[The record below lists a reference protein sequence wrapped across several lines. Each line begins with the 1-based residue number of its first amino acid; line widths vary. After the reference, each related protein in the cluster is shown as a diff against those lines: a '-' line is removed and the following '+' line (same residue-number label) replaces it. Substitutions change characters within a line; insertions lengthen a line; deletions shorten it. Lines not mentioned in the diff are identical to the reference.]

1 MIHDPQKKDLKE
13 LNGFFSAR
21 RPMTKLLT
29 VKTVQGGVFRS
40 LFDALKDIVHDVNL
54 RFDST
59 GIKLVT
65 MDNAKCALVHL
76 KLDADAF
83 EEYECEGMHDI
94 GVNVANVFK
103 LIRAAGSHDS
113 ISLSYDKES
122 PHELEISIQNFS
134 RNSTTTFALKLI
146 ELDCDEIEIQDVDF
160 DTVVTIPSVYFQ
172 RICRDMS
179 DISNFM
185 RIRNEDGTITFE
197 CTGDFASQK
206 TVIGRSDDRKD
217 DDSKDTS
224 GTEIATNV
232 EGSSY
237 DGEYSLKYLTAFC
250 KSSNL
255 CQSVELYLRENYPLV
270 MRYGVASLGSLKF
283 CLMQTST

>member
-1 MIHDPQKKDLKE
+1 MP
-13 LNGFFSAR
+13 
-21 RPMTKLLT
+21 KLVSL
-29 VKTVQGGVFRS
+29 KTVQGGVMRS

-76 KLDADAF
+76 KLDADSF
-83 EEYECEGMHDI
+83 EEYECDGTYDI
-94 GVNVANVFK
+94 GINVSNVFK

-113 ISLSYDKES
+113 ISFSYDQDS

-160 DTVVTIPSVYFQ
+160 ETIVTIPSVYFQ

-179 DISNFM
+179 DISSSM
-185 RIRNEDGTITFE
+185 RIRNDDGVITFE
-197 CTGDFASQK
+197 CNGDFASQK
-206 TVIGRSDDRKD
+206 TVIGQTDDTG
-217 DDSKDTS
+217 TS
-224 GTEIATNV
+224 ISTNV
-232 EGSSY
+232 EGSTY

-255 CQSVELYLRENYPLV
+255 CPSVELYLRENYPLV

-283 CLMQTST
+283 CLMQTAA

>member
-1 MIHDPQKKDLKE
+1 
-13 LNGFFSAR
+13 
-21 RPMTKLLT
+21 MTKLVT
-29 VKTVQGGVFRS
+29 VRTVQGGVLRS

-83 EEYECEGMHDI
+83 EEYHCEGTHDI
-94 GVNVANVFK
+94 GINVSNVFK

-160 DTVVTIPSVYFQ
+160 ETVVTIPSVYFQ

-179 DISNFM
+179 DISNFI

-206 TVIGRSDDRKD
+206 TVIGRTDDE
-217 DDSKDTS
+217 TS
-224 GTEIATNV
+224 GTDISTKV
-232 EGSSY
+232 DGSTY

-283 CLMQTST
+283 CLMQTSA

>member
-1 MIHDPQKKDLKE
+1 
-13 LNGFFSAR
+13 
-21 RPMTKLLT
+21 MTKLVT
-29 VKTVQGGVFRS
+29 VKTVQGGVLRS

-54 RFDST
+54 RFDPT

-76 KLDADAF
+76 KLDADSF
-83 EEYECEGMHDI
+83 EEYECAGTHDI

-113 ISLSYDKES
+113 ISFSYDKDA

-160 DTVVTIPSVYFQ
+160 ETVVTIPSVYFQ

-206 TVIGRSDDRKD
+206 TVIGKTDAADA
-217 DDSKDTS
+217 S
-224 GTEIATNV
+224 GAGISTNV
-232 EGSSY
+232 EGSRY

-283 CLMQTST
+283 CLMQTAS